1 MLDSTIA
8 PLMPWLAQVEG
19 GLTMTAITQYLFWVS
34 TVAMGAGALFFF
46 LERTSVPVAY
56 RSVLT
61 VAGLVCGIACFHYFR
76 MGATYAAGDF
86 PTEYRY
92 IDWIITTPL
101 LLVKFPLLLRLGKA
115 GRGLLVQLVSLDVVM
130 IVTAYIAEVS
140 PVGGGLWW
148 GFFLIACVAELA
160 IVGLLYGKMSGVIRS
175 APEPIAKSAKV
186 MRLFVLIG
194 WAIYPIG
201 FLMALAGPTGG
212 DLREIFYNV
221 ADVINKVGFG
231 LVAYAG
237 IKALSEADKL
247 EADAL
252 GLGTAAGG
260 AAAPGSAMA
269 SPRDA

>member
-160 IVGLLYGKMSGVIRS
+160 SVGLLYGKMSGVIRS
-175 APEPIAKSAKV
+175 APERPSNRV
-186 MRLFVLIG
+186 RYSGPSRMR
-194 WAIYPIG
+194 PCR
-201 FLMALAGPTGG
+201 M
-212 DLREIFYNV
+212 D
-221 ADVINKVGFG
+221 
-231 LVAYAG
+231 
-237 IKALSEADKL
+237 
-247 EADAL
+247 
-252 GLGTAAGG
+252 
-260 AAAPGSAMA
+260 PGSSMRQSLSG
-269 SPRDA
+269 SPMTVPTPSRVPSAVLQATSARPSPSRSYTMNWV